1 MVSGRPAIGGEPTHS
16 RVGVV
21 VTVLEAHFV
30 GVRVRV
36 RIMAMRVLVHDVIV
50 LVRVMRMVV
59 TLLTVRVLMAVRCRV
74 VVELIHI
81 LSFLPFFFS
90 ALRSL
95 RSR

>member
-1 MVSGRPAIGGEPTHS
+1 MR
-16 RVGVV
+16 VV

-74 VVELIHI
+74 VVELVHV
-81 LSFLPFFFS
+81 LSFLPLFCS
-90 ALRSL
+90 ALRFSSVQVRATVQASPL
-95 RSR
+95 PSWVT